1 MILSCNHISKAFGTD
16 QILSDVSFHV
26 EDQEKAAI
34 VGINGAGKSTLLKI
48 IVGELSPDTGE
59 SVLSRG
65 KTLGY
70 LAQHQ
75 DLESGRTIYEELKEV
90 KRPIIE
96 MEEQIR
102 SLELQMRDAVGE
114 ALEQML
120 STYSRLNHTFELENG
135 YAWKSEIVGVLKGL
149 GFNEDEFDKQVSTL
163 SGGQKTRV
171 SLGRLLLSK
180 PDVILLETIHVR
192 KLLESEAAA
201 QAAKNIRKDEID
213 DLEKA
218 LITTIQEIRK
228 LKTGQDNDFFQADAK
243 FHRLILRASHNPVF
257 EQCLEAMPNIMS
269 LHQYWSLKMTT
280 PMDEVVTYHCSI
292 FENILIHNEAGAREA
307 MMAHLSRVEE
317 LLARKVPEE
326 KEGES
331 PVPKVWYTT

>member
-1 MILSCNHISKAFGTD
+1 MKNNNANRMILDDMKAKILRGEYPVGSKLPSERELSEYYNVSRIPVREALKA
-16 QILSDVSFHV
+16 LSDM
-26 EDQEKAAI
+26 
-34 VGINGAGKSTLLKI
+34 GILEIKRGAGTFVKSTANAMQN
-48 IVGELSPDTGE
+48 GE
-59 SVLSRG
+59 
-65 KTLGY
+65 
-70 LAQHQ
+70 
-75 DLESGRTIYEELKEV
+75 KEQT
-90 KRPIIE
+90 E
-96 MEEQIR
+96 
-102 SLELQMRDAVGE
+102 
-114 ALEQML
+114 
-120 STYSRLNHTFELENG
+120 TFM
-135 YAWKSEIVGVLKGL
+135 
-149 GFNEDEFDKQVSTL
+149 Q
-163 SGGQKTRV
+163 
-171 SLGRLLLSK
+171 

-218 LITTIQEIRK
+218 LITTI
-228 LKTGQDNDFFQADAK
+228 FQADAK

>member
-1 MILSCNHISKAFGTD
+1 MILDDMKAKILRGEYPVGSKLPSERELSEYYNVSRIPVREALKA
-16 QILSDVSFHV
+16 LSDM
-26 EDQEKAAI
+26 
-34 VGINGAGKSTLLKI
+34 GILEIKRGAGTFVKSTANAMQN
-48 IVGELSPDTGE
+48 GE
-59 SVLSRG
+59 
-65 KTLGY
+65 
-70 LAQHQ
+70 
-75 DLESGRTIYEELKEV
+75 KEQT
-90 KRPIIE
+90 E
-96 MEEQIR
+96 
-102 SLELQMRDAVGE
+102 
-114 ALEQML
+114 
-120 STYSRLNHTFELENG
+120 TFM
-135 YAWKSEIVGVLKGL
+135 
-149 GFNEDEFDKQVSTL
+149 Q
-163 SGGQKTRV
+163 
-171 SLGRLLLSK
+171 

-269 LHQYWSLKMTT
+269 LH
-280 PMDEVVTYHCSI
+280 HCSI

>member
-1 MILSCNHISKAFGTD
+1 MILDDMKAKILRGEYPVGSKLPSERELSEYYNVSRIPVREALKA
-16 QILSDVSFHV
+16 LSDM
-26 EDQEKAAI
+26 
-34 VGINGAGKSTLLKI
+34 GILEIKRGAGTFVKSTANAMQN
-48 IVGELSPDTGE
+48 GE
-59 SVLSRG
+59 
-65 KTLGY
+65 
-70 LAQHQ
+70 
-75 DLESGRTIYEELKEV
+75 KEQT
-90 KRPIIE
+90 E
-96 MEEQIR
+96 
-102 SLELQMRDAVGE
+102 
-114 ALEQML
+114 
-120 STYSRLNHTFELENG
+120 TFM
-135 YAWKSEIVGVLKGL
+135 
-149 GFNEDEFDKQVSTL
+149 Q
-163 SGGQKTRV
+163 Q
-171 SLGRLLLSK
+171 
-180 PDVILLETIHVR
+180 
-192 KLLESEAAA
+192 
-201 QAAKNIRKDEID
+201 
-213 DLEKA
+213 
-218 LITTIQEIRK
+218 IRK

>member
-1 MILSCNHISKAFGTD
+1 MKKMVITGVNGFIGRHAKEYFEKEYEITGLDLAANYSGERVPDDTMTYYQCNMSQESA
-16 QILSDVSFHV
+16 
-26 EDQEKAAI
+26 EKAAI
-34 VGINGAGKSTLLKI
+34 F
-48 IVGELSPDTGE
+48 TGM
-59 SVLSRG
+59 
-65 KTLGY
+65 
-70 LAQHQ
+70 Q
-75 DLESGRTIYEELKEV
+75 
-90 KRPIIE
+90 
-96 MEEQIR
+96 
-102 SLELQMRDAVGE
+102 
-114 ALEQML
+114 
-120 STYSRLNHTFELENG
+120 
-135 YAWKSEIVGVLKGL
+135 
-149 GFNEDEFDKQVSTL
+149 
-163 SGGQKTRV
+163 
-171 SLGRLLLSK
+171 

-213 DLEKA
+213 DLEKS

-317 LLARKVPEE
+317 LLARKVQEE

>member
-1 MILSCNHISKAFGTD
+1 MILDDMKAKILRGEYPVGSKLPSERELSEYYNVSRIPVREALKA
-16 QILSDVSFHV
+16 LSDM
-26 EDQEKAAI
+26 
-34 VGINGAGKSTLLKI
+34 GILEIKRGAG
-48 IVGELSPDTGE
+48 
-59 SVLSRG
+59 
-65 KTLGY
+65 
-70 LAQHQ
+70 
-75 DLESGRTIYEELKEV
+75 
-90 KRPIIE
+90 
-96 MEEQIR
+96 
-102 SLELQMRDAVGE
+102 
-114 ALEQML
+114 
-120 STYSRLNHTFELENG
+120 TFM
-135 YAWKSEIVGVLKGL
+135 
-149 GFNEDEFDKQVSTL
+149 Q
-163 SGGQKTRV
+163 
-171 SLGRLLLSK
+171 

>member
-1 MILSCNHISKAFGTD
+1 MILDDMKAKILRGEYPVGSKLPSERELSEYYNVSRIPVREALKA
-16 QILSDVSFHV
+16 LSDM
-26 EDQEKAAI
+26 
-34 VGINGAGKSTLLKI
+34 GILEIKRGAGTFVKSTANAMQN
-48 IVGELSPDTGE
+48 GE
-59 SVLSRG
+59 
-65 KTLGY
+65 
-70 LAQHQ
+70 
-75 DLESGRTIYEELKEV
+75 KEQT
-90 KRPIIE
+90 E
-96 MEEQIR
+96 
-102 SLELQMRDAVGE
+102 
-114 ALEQML
+114 
-120 STYSRLNHTFELENG
+120 TFM
-135 YAWKSEIVGVLKGL
+135 
-149 GFNEDEFDKQVSTL
+149 Q
-163 SGGQKTRV
+163 
-171 SLGRLLLSK
+171 

-243 FHRLILRASHNPVF
+243 FHRLILRASH
-257 EQCLEAMPNIMS
+257 
-269 LHQYWSLKMTT
+269 HQYWSLKMTT

>member
-1 MILSCNHISKAFGTD
+1 MKNNNANRMILDDMKAKILRGEYPVGSKLPSERELSEYYNVSRIPVREALKA
-16 QILSDVSFHV
+16 LSDM
-26 EDQEKAAI
+26 
-34 VGINGAGKSTLLKI
+34 GILEIKRGAGTFVKSTANAMQN
-48 IVGELSPDTGE
+48 GE
-59 SVLSRG
+59 
-65 KTLGY
+65 
-70 LAQHQ
+70 
-75 DLESGRTIYEELKEV
+75 KEQT
-90 KRPIIE
+90 E
-96 MEEQIR
+96 
-102 SLELQMRDAVGE
+102 
-114 ALEQML
+114 
-120 STYSRLNHTFELENG
+120 TFM
-135 YAWKSEIVGVLKGL
+135 
-149 GFNEDEFDKQVSTL
+149 Q
-163 SGGQKTRV
+163 
-171 SLGRLLLSK
+171 

-218 LITTIQEIRK
+218 LITTIQEIWK

>member
-1 MILSCNHISKAFGTD
+1 MQNG
-16 QILSDVSFHV
+16 
-26 EDQEKAAI
+26 EK
-34 VGINGAGKSTLLKI
+34 
-48 IVGELSPDTGE
+48 
-59 SVLSRG
+59 
-65 KTLGY
+65 
-70 LAQHQ
+70 
-75 DLESGRTIYEELKEV
+75 
-90 KRPIIE
+90 
-96 MEEQIR
+96 EQT
-102 SLELQMRDAVGE
+102 E
-114 ALEQML
+114 
-120 STYSRLNHTFELENG
+120 TFM
-135 YAWKSEIVGVLKGL
+135 
-149 GFNEDEFDKQVSTL
+149 Q
-163 SGGQKTRV
+163 
-171 SLGRLLLSK
+171 

-292 FENILIHNEAGAREA
+292 FENILIYNEAGAREA

>member
-1 MILSCNHISKAFGTD
+1 M
-16 QILSDVSFHV
+16 Q
-26 EDQEKAAI
+26 
-34 VGINGAGKSTLLKI
+34 
-48 IVGELSPDTGE
+48 
-59 SVLSRG
+59 
-65 KTLGY
+65 
-70 LAQHQ
+70 
-75 DLESGRTIYEELKEV
+75 
-90 KRPIIE
+90 
-96 MEEQIR
+96 
-102 SLELQMRDAVGE
+102 
-114 ALEQML
+114 
-120 STYSRLNHTFELENG
+120 
-135 YAWKSEIVGVLKGL
+135 
-149 GFNEDEFDKQVSTL
+149 
-163 SGGQKTRV
+163 
-171 SLGRLLLSK
+171 

-243 FHRLILRASHNPVF
+243 FHRLILRAS
-257 EQCLEAMPNIMS
+257 